1 MHAAVLNI
9 FLDLLFVTAGAVAAG
24 YLWTHARA
32 IQFAGAVLAVQLL
45 SVGIVSWSAYYFADL
60 VLMAAGPALLEPAAY
75 RAWMEVF
82 QDEVRMVWDSIAV
95 SLMLVGFVMLLR
107 RLGTVLRRLQTSTD
121 ALQLELVSRDTLE
134 AELKTEAETERSQRQ
149 SKSEFLLG
157 LSHELQTPLNGIL
170 GLASLLSNT
179 EVDAEQRRLLATLE
193 QSAQAMLNRVSDV
206 LDLSLLENHRVE
218 LRSAAFEPCELIRSS
233 VALFEPL
240 AAERGLTLTARCEA
254 SARQPVIGDPGRVKQ
269 ILTHLV
275 SNAVKFTPDGSV
287 TVDGRV
293 EPIDSDHARLTFTV
307 TDTGEGMA
315 PEALEAAG
323 QARDLRTGAGSGVG
337 LSICWRLVH
346 LMEGELEFDS
356 TPGRGTVATA
366 RLVLQIDPTADG
378 ALDSDL

>member
-1 MHAAVLNI
+1 MQAAVLNI

-24 YLWTHARA
+24 HLWAHARA
-32 IQFAGAVLAVQLL
+32 IQFAGAVRAVQIL
-45 SVGIVSWSAYYFADL
+45 SVGIVSWASYYFADIVL
-60 VLMAAGPALLEPAAY
+60 VIAGPALLDPATY
-75 RAWMEVF
+75 RAWKGVF
-82 QDEVRMVWDSIAV
+82 QQEVRLVWDSVTV

-107 RLGTVLRRLQTSTD
+107 RLGTVLRRLQTSAD

-134 AELKTEAETERSQRQ
+134 AELKTEAERSRRQ

-157 LSHELQTPLNGIL
+157 LSHELRTPLNGIL
-170 GLASLLSNT
+170 GMASLLSNT
-179 EVDAEQRRLLATLE
+179 EMNAEQRRLLSTLE

-206 LDLSLLENHRVE
+206 LDLSLLENDRVE
-218 LRSAAFEPCELIRSS
+218 LRSTAFEPCELIRSS

-240 AAERGLTLTARCEA
+240 AAERGLTLTAGCEA

-275 SNAVKFTPDGSV
+275 SNAVKYTPDGSV

-293 EPIDSDHARLTFTV
+293 EPLDSDHARLTFTV

-315 PEALEAAG
+315 PDVLEAAG
-323 QARDLRTGAGSGVG
+323 QARDLRTGPGSGVG
-337 LSICWRLVH
+337 LSICWRLVR
-346 LMEGELEFDS
+346 LMDGELEFDS

-366 RLVLQIDPTADG
+366 RLVLQIDPTAEG
-378 ALDSDL
+378 PPGRDL